1 MSELP
6 SVTIVMP
13 AYNASHFVKKT
24 VPAALEAAARVPGT
38 QLLVVDPGSTDDTS
52 EVVRAFGAA
61 VHRLPERAGPARARN
76 EGVERIDSEVVL
88 FIDSDCVAHP
98 DVVERVAAAF
108 AADDELVSLI
118 GSYDDDPPEQNFFS
132 LYMNLR
138 HHLTHQKANQDRAG
152 FWAGCG
158 AVRRSAFNRIGGF
171 DPVRYPMPMI
181 EDIHLGMRLL
191 PLGNCKLDPALH
203 VTHLKLWTMRGVIET
218 DIKCRAIPWGELLLE
233 SGEIP
238 NDLNLRW
245 SARIAAALS
254 PIVLLGV
261 LAMPVALLLGFPLLA
276 LPFALATGLS
286 MFLQRQAIAELVRM
300 RGVWFAMRYYLFHQV
315 HLFYSATT
323 MALLTL
329 RHMLKPKQ
337 GADLPGAPG

>member
-24 VPAALEAAARVPGT
+24 VPAAVAAAARVPGT
-38 QLLVVDPGSTDDTS
+38 RVLVVDPGSTDDTS
-52 EVVRAFGAA
+52 EVVRGFGVE
-61 VHRLPERAGPARARN
+61 VHRLPERAGPALARN
-76 EGVERIDSEVVL
+76 EGVRRVDSDVVL

-108 AADDELVSLI
+108 AADDNLVSLI
-118 GSYDDDPPEQNFFS
+118 GSYDDSPPEQNFFS

-158 AVRRSAFNRIGGF
+158 AVRRGAFNRVGGF
-171 DPVRYPMPMI
+171 DPERYPMPMI
-181 EDIHLGMRLL
+181 EDIHLGLRLL
-191 PLGNCKLDPALH
+191 PLGNCRLDPALH

-218 DIKCRAIPWGELLLE
+218 DIKCRAIPWGELILE
-233 SGEIP
+233 TGELP

-245 SARIAAALS
+245 GQRIAAALS

-261 LAMPVALLLGFPLLA
+261 LALPLSLLLGQPLVA
-276 LPFALATGLS
+276 LPFALAMAVS
-286 MFLQRQAIAELVRM
+286 VFLQREAILELTRM
-300 RGVWFAMRYYLFHQV
+300 RGLWFALRYYLFHQV

-323 MALLTL
+323 MALLSARHLL
-329 RHMLKPKQ
+329 RSKT
-337 GADLPGAPG
+337 GADAPGTPS